1 MEKSK
6 GDFLAKEISKIL
18 NFYKLGDFHSIVSIS
33 KKLLKKYPEFS
44 PLYNFLG
51 ISYRQ
56 LGDIKLAEKILLEG
70 YSKDPKNPGIL
81 TNLGSI
87 YRIKKNKKDSLR
99 YFEESFKINP
109 NDIALLVN
117 YANALGDF
125 DKVQDSISLLEKAR
139 LIDKNNQTVMINLA
153 SSYQNIGRFEDSRNL
168 LIEIIQKF
176 PSLTIPH
183 KLLSDITKYKIN
195 DKHHLQMLRHAEYM
209 DKDNQKNTDELKY
222 PLYFGLAKS
231 FEDQKD
237 YKNSFKWLKKGNDIK
252 KLLITRNAKILNE
265 KNPIEKE
272 IYFLNTVKEIFQNID
287 ITKYDNENKSGKN
300 LIFIL
305 GLPRSGTTLT
315 HQIIA
320 SHSKT
325 FGGGELNLLT
335 RAVYDNIED
344 PIFLDIFKKY
354 NFQKLKN
361 LVENY
366 NDNCRD
372 LSNDGK
378 IIVDKSPMN
387 FRMLGF
393 IRMLFPQSKVIH
405 CSREPKDNCLS
416 IYKNVFNESN
426 IPWSY
431 DISDLTTYYG
441 EYKKIMNFWN
451 TKMPGFIFNSSYE
464 LLVKNQ
470 EIQSKKMLNFCDLNW
485 EKETLKYYQKNI
497 PIQTL
502 SIEQARN
509 PIYKTSLKNYE
520 NFSEFLNFNEIDK
533 IEKEYT

>member
-6 GDFLAKEISKIL
+6 SDFLTKEINKVL
-18 NFYKLGDFHSIVSIS
+18 NFYKLGDFHSIVSRS
-33 KKLLKKYPEFS
+33 KKLLKKYPDFS

-70 YSKDPKNPGIL
+70 YSKDSKNPGIL

-87 YRIKKNKKDSLR
+87 YRIKNNKRESLR
-99 YFEESFKINP
+99 YFKESFKINP

-125 DKVQDSISLLEKAR
+125 NKVQESISLLEKAR
-139 LIDKNNQTVMINLA
+139 LVDKNNQTVMINLA
-153 SSYQNIGRFEDSRNL
+153 SSYQNLGRFEDARNL

-176 PSLTIPH
+176 PGLTIPH
-183 KLLSDITKYKIN
+183 KMLSDITRYKIN
-195 DKHHLQMLRHAEYM
+195 DKHHLQMLRYAEYM
-209 DKDNQKNTDELKY
+209 DKDNQKYTDELKY

-252 KLLITRNAKILNE
+252 KLIITRNAKKLNQ
-265 KNPIEKE
+265 KNPIKKE

-287 ITKYDNENKSGKN
+287 ITKYDYENKSGKN

-325 FGGGELNLLT
+325 FGGGELNFLT
-335 RAVYDNIED
+335 RAVYNNIDD
-344 PIFLDIFKKY
+344 PNFLDIFKNY

-361 LVENY
+361 IVKNYEEN
-366 NDNCRD
+366 CVD
-372 LSNDGK
+372 LSNEGK

-393 IRMLFPQSKVIH
+393 IRMLFPQSKIIH
-405 CSREPKDNCLS
+405 CSREAKDNCLS
-416 IYKNVFNESN
+416 IYKNVFDDSN

-431 DISDLTTYYG
+431 DVNDLVTYYK

-470 EIQSKKMLNFCDLNW
+470 EIQTKKMLNFCNLNW
-485 EKETLKYYQKNI
+485 EKDTLKYYKKNI

-509 PIYKTSLKNYE
+509 PIYKTSLKTYE
-520 NFSEFLNFNEIDK
+520 NYSEFLNFNEIDK

>member
-6 GDFLAKEISKIL
+6 GDFLAKEINKIL
-18 NFYKLGDFHSIVSIS
+18 NFYKSGDFHSIIIRS
-33 KKLLKKYPEFS
+33 KKLLKKYPDFS

-70 YSKDPKNPGIL
+70 YSKDPNNPGIL

-87 YRIKKNKKDSLR
+87 YRIKNNKRESLR
-99 YFEESFKINP
+99 YFKESFKINP

-125 DKVQDSISLLEKAR
+125 NNVQESISLLEKAR
-139 LIDKNNQTVMINLA
+139 LIDKNNQTVLINLA
-153 SSYQNIGRFEDSRNL
+153 SSYQNLGRFEDARNVL
-168 LIEIIQKF
+168 LEIIEKF
-176 PSLTIPH
+176 PGLTIPH
-183 KLLSDITKYKIN
+183 KMLSDITRYNIN
-195 DKHHLQMLRHAEYM
+195 DKHHLQMLRYAEYM
-209 DKDNQKNTDELKY
+209 DKDNQKYTDELKY

-252 KLLITRNAKILNE
+252 KLIITRNAKILNQ
-265 KNPIEKE
+265 KNPIKKE

-287 ITKYDNENKSGKN
+287 ITKYDYENKSGKN

-325 FGGGELNLLT
+325 FGGGELNFLT
-335 RAVYDNIED
+335 REIYDNIDD
-344 PIFLDIFKKY
+344 PNFLDIFKNY

-361 LVENY
+361 LVQNY
-366 NDNCRD
+366 DENCRD

-393 IRMLFPQSKVIH
+393 IRMLFPQSKIIH
-405 CSREPKDNCLS
+405 CSREAKDNCLS
-416 IYKNVFNESN
+416 IYKNVFDESN

-431 DISDLTTYYG
+431 DVNDLVTYYK

-470 EIQSKKMLNFCDLNW
+470 EIQTKKMLNFCNLNW
-485 EKETLKYYQKNI
+485 EKDTLKYYKKNI

-509 PIYKTSLKNYE
+509 PVYKTSLKTYE
-520 NFSEFLNFNEIDK
+520 NYSEFLNFNEIDK

>member
-6 GDFLAKEISKIL
+6 SDFLAKEINKIL
-18 NFYKLGDFHSIVSIS
+18 NFYKLGDFHSIVSRSI
-33 KKLLKKYPEFS
+33 KLLKKYPDFS

-51 ISYRQ
+51 IGYRQ

-70 YSKDPKNPGIL
+70 YFKDPKNPGIL

-87 YRIKKNKKDSLR
+87 YRIKNNIRESLKF
-99 YFEESFKINP
+99 FEESFKINP

-125 DKVQDSISLLEKAR
+125 NKIQKSISLLEKAR

-153 SSYQNIGRFEDSRNL
+153 NSYQNLGRFKDARNL

-176 PSLTIPH
+176 PGLTIPH
-183 KLLSDITKYKIN
+183 KILSDITKYKIN
-195 DKHHLQMLRHAEYM
+195 DKHHLQMLKYAEHM
-209 DKDNQKNTDELKY
+209 DEDNRKYTDELKY

-237 YKNSFKWLKKGNDIK
+237 YKNAFKWFKKGNDIK
-252 KLLITRNAKILNE
+252 KFLIIRKAKILNQ

-287 ITKYDNENKSGKN
+287 IKKYDNENKNGKN
-300 LIFIL
+300 LIFVL

-325 FGGGELNLLT
+325 FGGGELNFLT
-335 RAVYDNIED
+335 RAVYDNIDD
-344 PIFLDIFKKY
+344 PNFLDIFKNY

-361 LVENY
+361 LVQNYIEN
-366 NDNCRD
+366 CKG
-372 LSNDGK
+372 LSNEGK

-393 IRMLFPQSKVIH
+393 IRMLFPQSKIIH
-405 CSREPKDNCLS
+405 CIREAKDNCLS

-431 DISDLTTYYG
+431 DISDLATYYR
-441 EYKKIMNFWN
+441 EYKEIMNFWN

-470 EIQSKKMLNFCDLNW
+470 ETQSKKMFKFCNLNW
-485 EKETLKYYQKNI
+485 EKDTLKYYKKNI
-497 PIQTL
+497 PIQSL

-509 PIYKTSLKNYE
+509 PIYKTSLKIYE
-520 NFSEFLNFNEIDK
+520 NYSEFLNFNEIDK
-533 IEKEYT
+533 IERKNS